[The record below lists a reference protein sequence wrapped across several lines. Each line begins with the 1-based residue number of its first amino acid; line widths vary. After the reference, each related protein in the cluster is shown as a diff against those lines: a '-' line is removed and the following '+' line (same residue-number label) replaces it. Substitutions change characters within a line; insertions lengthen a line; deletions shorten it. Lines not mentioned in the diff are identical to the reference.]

1 MLVVTGATGTVG
13 SVVLRELVDAG
24 APVRAVGPRP
34 PTPRDGADW
43 RPFSFVDPAGWPA
56 AFEGATGLFLL
67 RPPALARVARDVL
80 PAVAH
85 ARAAGVR
92 RVVFL
97 SVLGAERVPP
107 LPHRRIERWLDA
119 SGMTAVHLRAGNFM
133 QNLLTVHAA
142 DIRERSELTLPAGA
156 ARMSYV
162 DARDVGAMAA
172 RCLLDANAAGAAY
185 APTGPAAI
193 SHSEVAEA
201 LADVLGRPIGYRPA
215 ALPRYWAHARRTGM
229 PLGVTVATSVLYTL
243 ARFGVGAR
251 VTDDVARVLGR
262 PPTDFRTFAE
272 QHRSAWT

>member
-13 SVVLRELVDAG
+13 SVVLRELADAG
-24 APVRAVGPRP
+24 VAVRALGPRP
-34 PTPRDGADW
+34 PSPRAGVDW
-43 RPFSFVDPAGWPA
+43 RPFSFVDPTGWPA

-85 ARAAGVR
+85 VRAAGVR

-97 SVLGAERVPP
+97 SVLGAERMPP

-119 SGMTAVHLRAGNFM
+119 SGMDAVHLRAGNFM

-142 DIRERSELTLPAGA
+142 DVRDRDTLVLPAGA

-172 RCLLDANAAGAAY
+172 RCLLDAGGGTAAY
-185 APTGPAAI
+185 APTGPVAL
-193 SHSEVAEA
+193 SHAEIA
-201 LADVLGRPIGYRPA
+201 GTFTDVLGRPIRYRPA

-229 PLGVTVATSVLYTL
+229 PLGITVATSVLYTL
-243 ARFGVGAR
+243 ARLGVGSR
-251 VTDDVARVLGR
+251 VTDDVSRVLHR
-262 PPTDFRTFAE
+262 PATDLRTFLE
-272 QHRSAWT
+272 HHRSAWS